1 MRPTFSVLI
10 WCACFLLASLATWRA
25 VADEPQQDTLTA
37 EGILDRTA
45 KTYSECKSYRDT
57 GLVETLFIQANGNRT
72 VEKPFTTAFIHPDRF
87 RFEYRDQ
94 MGNQL
99 SRYIIWANGKDVQT
113 WWDVRP
119 GVQKKDSLAS
129 ALGAATGVSSGSARR
144 IPGLLLSD
152 QIGAGWD
159 IKALGERKRI
169 EDAKLAKVD
178 CFRVQGVTGVPTDG
192 PVTLW
197 IDKATFLVRRI
208 DEQGMFDNFRTET
221 TTTYDPVIDGEITDK
236 MLEFDPPK

>member
-1 MRPTFSVLI
+1 ML
-10 WCACFLLASLATWRA
+10 
-25 VADEPQQDTLTA
+25 LTA
-37 EGILDRTA
+37 KVRPQWHT
-45 KTYSECKSYRDT
+45 
-57 GLVETLFIQANGNRT
+57 
-72 VEKPFTTAFIHPDRF
+72 FTTAFIRPERF
-87 RFEYRDQ
+87 RFEYRKQ
-94 MGNQL
+94 KRENQQ

-119 GVQKKDSLAS
+119 GVEKKDSLAS

-144 IPGLLLSD
+144 IPGLLLPD

-159 IKALGERKRI
+159 IKALGELKRI
-169 EDAKLAKVD
+169 EDGKLAKVD
-178 CFRVQGVTGVPTDG
+178 CFRVQGATGVPAYG

-208 DEQGMFDNFRTET
+208 DEQGKFDNFRTEV

-236 MLEFDPPK
+236 MLEFDPPKR